1 MGGEICLKMEYKSPL
16 TIRHERINGVEQPEL
31 WICIVFKKVILKF
44 IRLNLIKFLMLIVVK
59 DQRSLQEKDLY

>member
-1 MGGEICLKMEYKSPL
+1 MSGEICPKMEFKSPL
-16 TIRHERINGVEQPEL
+16 TISHERINGVEQPKL